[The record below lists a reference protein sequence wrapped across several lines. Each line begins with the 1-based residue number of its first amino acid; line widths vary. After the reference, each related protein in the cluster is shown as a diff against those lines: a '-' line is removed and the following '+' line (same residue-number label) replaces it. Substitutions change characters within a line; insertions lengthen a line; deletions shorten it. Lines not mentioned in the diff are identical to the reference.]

1 MAPKRNKQSKAKDR
15 SPKSTDLDTASI
27 NIEGQQTKA
36 KAPATARRSRR
47 LQGAEVEFTK
57 NVLEEIEREKRSS
70 RSRSRSATPSTDRP
84 SKSKTFDGLKK
95 TSAGPSNSQPNCPAT
110 RCPSDDLAADCINRR
125 RSSPQRLRVDFDDSE
140 ANESFG
146 ISDKTLGGKKKKFS
160 PRNVVEKRRSKDGKS
175 PKILSVEA
183 DDDDHQNG
191 DGDTKQNGVDKM
203 QKDVVVVDGE
213 EAVEEGEG
221 EDELFSE
228 DEQIG
233 QEEEESEDEHEVEGN
248 AFQTKTKQM
257 HNIEAEQEEE
267 RGELSGTTD
276 DMETNDEMAVGCLD
290 EGREEG
296 EVGDDHDEGEEDDG
310 HDEGEEVEEDDGH
323 DEGEEVEEDDG
334 HDEGEEVEEDD
345 GHDHDEEE
353 EVEEDDVHDE
363 GEELEENDG
372 HDEGEEVEEDD
383 GHDEEEEDRSGSY
396 EEDVEDAGTV
406 QERRKKLPKSSLDDK
421 FFNLA
426 EMNAF
431 LEAEDKK
438 EEEKDRKRKSRNLG
452 QIENADEMDQL
463 ISSYEEANLRPR
475 DWALSGE
482 AIAEGRAK
490 DALLEQFVEVD
501 YRATAPP
508 TINDE
513 KTAQL
518 EAIIS
523 KRIKDGGIFF
533 EFKNI
538 LPLLFWLFDDV
549 VRKVRVNEALLP
561 AAPYRNATTDAMEQ
575 KVRKSLAEVYGDK
588 FATKINEDE
597 FGEGERLG
605 GDVKPKLD
613 PTVEGIK
620 HDLDKLFLK
629 LDALSHFQF
638 RPQPIR
644 EDVKIVNNMPSL
656 HMEEVGP
663 QAAVGPEVNLLA
675 PEEVKRRVKSAPKAT
690 DERTETDRKRQRR
703 QKKKKQRILASI
715 GAMNGG
721 EVGGE
726 ATDASERVN
735 KRKVKKKMDFA
746 EQMDKLVQN
755 GQQQKDG
762 EGTEKKKKRK
772 LLGRDGKE
780 KKRKRTK
787 SKLADE

>member
-15 SPKSTDLDTASI
+15 SPKSTDLDTANK
-27 NIEGQQTKA
+27 NIEGQDNA
-36 KAPATARRSRR
+36 KTPATARRSRR
-47 LQGAEVEFTK
+47 LQGAEVEFTE

-95 TSAGPSNSQPNCPAT
+95 TSAGPSNSQPNCLAT
-110 RCPSDDLAADCINRR
+110 HCPSDGLAADCINRR

-146 ISDKTLGGKKKKFS
+146 ISDKSLGGKAKKFS

-175 PKILSVEA
+175 PKMLSVEA

-191 DGDTKQNGVDKM
+191 GGDKKQNGGDKM
-203 QKDVVVVDGE
+203 QKDVVVGVDGV
-213 EAVEEGEG
+213 EAVEEGE
-221 EDELFSE
+221 DQLFSE

-233 QEEEESEDEHEVEGN
+233 QEEEESEAEHEEGN

-257 HNIEAEQEEE
+257 HNIGAEEEEE
-267 RGELSGTTD
+267 RGELNWTTD
-276 DMETNDEMAVGCLD
+276 DMETNDEMAVGCSA
-290 EGREEG
+290 ERREEG
-296 EVGDDHDEGEEDDG
+296 EVGDDDDGHDEGEEVEEDDG

-345 GHDHDEEE
+345 GHDEGE
-353 EVEEDDVHDE
+353 EVEED
-363 GEELEENDG
+363 DG

-383 GHDEEEEDRSGSY
+383 GHDEEDDGHDEGEEVEEDDGHDEGEEVEEDDGHDEGEEGGPCSY

-508 TINDE
+508 TINEE

-523 KRIKDGGIFF
+523 KRIKDG
-533 EFKNI
+533 
-538 LPLLFWLFDDV
+538 
-549 VRKVRVNEALLP
+549 
-561 AAPYRNATTDAMEQ
+561 

-588 FATKINEDE
+588 FATKINE
-597 FGEGERLG
+597 GEQLG
-605 GDVKPKLD
+605 GDAKPKLD

-726 ATDASERVN
+726 ASERVT
-735 KRKVKKKMDFA
+735 KRK
-746 EQMDKLVQN
+746 
-755 GQQQKDG
+755 KDG